1 METIILN
8 TEQQRLLCSI
18 INNLGTGEHPVADE
32 KTLKHFNKEYV
43 LELTEKAKAKLNE
56 AGNAILES
64 IVELLN
70 KKS

>member
-1 METIILN
+1 METIVLN

-32 KTLKHFNKEYV
+32 KSLKYFTKDYV
-43 LELTEKAKAKLNE
+43 LELCEKARALLNE

-64 IVELLN
+64 IVELL
-70 KKS
+70 K